1 VFIIIV
7 IMKTI
12 ICDFKQQQLS
22 MSIVSILRHSFFFF
36 VSLYKNVKQFNYC
49 LFFILILSLLEEEEH
64 RERKKKK
71 RIK

>member
-1 VFIIIV
+1 
-7 IMKTI
+7 MKTI
-12 ICDFKQQQLS
+12 ICDFKQQQQLS

-49 LFFILILSLLEEEEH
+49 LFFILILSLLEEEEEH
-64 RERKKKK
+64 RERKRKK